1 MASDKFPFIPAR
13 GLDANIR
20 KQEPKAGMVWFA
32 TDTRKIYYS
41 NGEELLL
48 MGGSS
53 GVFYGNFDTT
63 AMSDNDTQFDFEPS
77 EETIEHY
84 DTNKPQPDDLILNQF
99 DHCFYRVAEIDVT
112 IPSIIVTKLT
122 IAGSGGGGGG
132 SDDPNRGSAKVTI
145 VGGNT
150 ISVLKGHSCILSFD
164 VECKD
169 NAGQNTTGSSVSWFI
184 NRKPNSVYTMPV
196 ETGHYEIDI
205 GPYLDWNTSQ
215 NTIQGQFSMDIG
227 TDSLTLLKKGWII
240 KIVDVSLDWPY
251 DFATINKL
259 DSFTFSWRAMGGVE
273 KTTHIWLDNQQ
284 EITIDSTMDTTQTYR
299 IDRSEYEAYM
309 SHGVHTFSMYVSAE
323 VNGVT
328 FTTPTVSYP
337 VIFVESGNNTPIIAS
352 PIGNFA
358 IQQYDTK
365 LIPLV
370 VYNATS
376 AEGNIEVAVQ
386 ENSTPK
392 TVISGLTSG
401 ERFNWTYSPLEA
413 GENVLSF
420 ICGVASLNM
429 RVSVE
434 ALDFGAMKE
443 PDDYIFK
450 LKASM
455 IGSNAD
461 LKKWTSNGIGAAFS
475 DNFDWVNGGLKQEDD
490 GTPYVCIKAG
500 TTMTI
505 NYQPFASHMADKG
518 KCLKIIYKAT
528 NCCDYDALVLNC
540 RGEKGPGL
548 VLRAQ
553 NSIYATDSRELSIPY
568 CEDTRMELEYDV
580 WPSSSSIA
588 IKEKYIMGWLDGVPC
603 AVAQYGADG
612 FSQSISNGVT
622 NIVIGSDDCD
632 VYIYLIKVYQRHLS
646 DEEHL
651 ANFIFDAAN
660 ASEMVERYRRN
671 DILNERG
678 EISWQKL
685 VEKNPG
691 VQVHL
696 YDIPH
701 IPIGKKDADIVNVDE
716 YLMYENGDS
725 TNYALYAQNA
735 KIKTQG
741 TSSMAYGVA
750 AYNLDTDFKDT
761 TMYGPGGV
769 ELTEGYQLSEYAFPQ
784 KYFNTKVNVAS
795 CEGANNAVNQAWYND
810 FQPYINAY
818 RDRTKNDKYR
828 ARDTMEFVP
837 AVIFITDRSTKT
849 DGTTWAEGGIDNI
862 FKDTEGYVKNPY
874 PKLYSV
880 GNFGNSKKNTDTF
893 HDPNN
898 PNEMCIEIADNQQN
912 LQHMILREDDP
923 EYLKAVAALN
933 TTTEEFTLRDFVK
946 YSLDDGAYDSRYPKY
961 KKLTNEQKE
970 AWADFVEWMSDCNPT
985 GATGYDLKSTNAVE
999 IKALGKHHLNA
1010 EDDYPT
1016 FKPYTF
1022 RSTIPYWDDGINGE
1036 SHVYHT
1042 KLGGITVKDFSGES
1056 GRAYTKDT
1064 YEYRM
1069 AKMLSECEDHLIM
1082 DSVVYHYLMIERHLL
1097 VDNVAKNTFW
1107 STEDLKHWQLT
1118 KDYDN
1123 DTADGNDNN
1132 GNLTLTYG
1140 IEPGDVSNLTN
1151 ISIFN
1156 AYNSVW
1162 LHFIMGLREVRA
1174 AMHSA
1179 LNINNGAWS
1188 AQAYLDRFTQF
1199 QSVIPERCWIED
1211 YHRKYL
1217 RPYEVY
1223 DDSSYFL
1230 KLEGG
1235 KKTHQRK
1242 QFEIYEEKY
1251 FNSEYNRISEDT
1263 NVINLRGN
1271 IESAPEEIKIP
1282 FKMYADCYL
1291 RYSLGQMAWMKR
1303 VKRNTVEY
1311 ITLPKGT
1318 NLTDSTFYIFMPE
1331 YFTHLGDLAI
1341 TQPKNISLASASRLN
1356 ELTLGESAECKSIN
1370 AFSIKGCKLLRKL
1383 IAKNLIGDNGKG
1395 IETLDLIN
1403 QTCLRELDTTNSAF
1417 TSILLPP
1424 NAPLANII
1432 LNAPTSIYAKNL
1444 YNLNKLSFQDK
1455 TQIKGL
1461 YLDNIDQNTNFN
1473 SGELVKEIINNLT
1486 QYSLLNVKWNFND
1499 INDVAAPHIEVLDK
1513 LKSKIAMTVGSDGS
1527 ASETQ
1532 DKWRALS
1539 GNLTIGAT
1547 AYNGTESIGIY
1558 NEYYETY
1565 PDLNIDFENESSK
1578 IFNVNILNGDG
1589 SILWTRKIRNGDSV
1603 TEEFLNGGPRGAFDI
1618 SKVAKGNTRAE
1629 TFTFA
1634 NKWQTKDGVVI
1645 DKEIPIP
1652 DFAITSDITI
1662 KPIFNSAP
1670 RYYSVIFKNY
1680 NDEIIADF
1688 SGDNKVP
1695 YGTKLLETCYPTNI
1709 TPIKSLSSDG
1719 LYQAW
1724 RFLGYSTNRNASQAM
1739 RFTDDAIVDN
1749 DMTYY
1754 AIYSLINDVR
1764 TKATDNKYF
1773 IFTEYNYT
1781 MNGENLSGYSISP
1794 NPKLLPNGKITIPA
1808 NYNGKPV
1815 LRLGSFVN
1823 ASDITH
1829 VFFEGNGNHP
1839 LRYIYQEAFKGCKK
1853 LKYFAFNDLPKLYKI
1868 DISAFENV
1876 LNLCENDNIGQSV
1889 VVLGRLA
1896 FSAAFNFNETKITKF
1911 TFPSSAE
1918 VIGWR
1923 AFSFNLMNHCDF
1935 WIGTPNLPSNLD
1947 IGRSIA
1953 EDNWYIYINGNSSS
1967 EQSINWRQGIVQNT
1981 AEAWRDFYAYRPGQP
1996 WNVDDNYSVVKNGIP
2011 YNITV
2016 GEFFGFT
2023 WDGTG
2028 GKPTGIIT
2036 FG

>member
-41 NGEELLL
+41 NGKELLL

-63 AMSDNDTQFDFEPS
+63 SMSDNDTQFDFEPS

-84 DTNKPQPDDLILNQF
+84 DTNKPQADDLILNLF
-99 DHCFYRVAEIDVT
+99 DHCFYRVAEIDLDT
-112 IPSIIVTKLT
+112 PSIIVTRLT
-122 IAGSGGGGGG
+122 IAGTGG
-132 SDDPNRGSAKVTI
+132 SGDSSEDPNRGSAKVTI
-145 VGGNT
+145 VGGNY

-169 NAGQNTTGSSVSWFI
+169 NAGQNTTGSSVSWYI
-184 NRKPNSVYTMPV
+184 NKKPNSVYTMPI
-196 ETGHYEIDI
+196 ETGHYEFDI
-205 GPYLDWNTSQ
+205 GPYLDWNTTK

-227 TDSLTLLKKGWII
+227 TDSLTTLKKGWQVN
-240 KIVDVSLDWPY
+240 IVDISLDWQY

-259 DSFTFSWRAMGGVE
+259 DSFTFSWRAMGSAE
-273 KTTHIWLDNQQ
+273 KTTHIWLDDQQ
-284 EITIDSTMDTTQTYR
+284 EITIDATIDTTQTYR
-299 IDRSEYEAYM
+299 IDRSDYEAYM
-309 SHGVHTFSMYVSAE
+309 SHGVHTFSMYVTAV
-323 VNGVT
+323 VNGAT
-328 FTTPTVSYP
+328 FTTPTISYP

-358 IQQYDTK
+358 MQQYDTK

-370 VYNATS
+370 VYDATS
-376 AEGNIEVAVQ
+376 AEGRIDVAVQ

-392 TVISGLTSG
+392 TVITGLTSG
-401 ERFNWTYSPLEA
+401 EKFNWSYSPLEA

-434 ALDFGAMKE
+434 ALDFGTMKE
-443 PDDYIFK
+443 PDDYVFK

-455 IGSNAD
+455 ISSNAD
-461 LKKWTSNGIGAAFS
+461 LKNWTSNDINATFS
-475 DNFDWVNGGLKQEDD
+475 DNFDWINGGLKQEED
-490 GTPYVCIKAG
+490 GTPYICIKAG

-505 NYQPFASHMADKG
+505 NYQPFASHVADKG

-553 NSIYATDSRELSIPY
+553 NAIYATDSRELSIPY

-603 AVAQYGADG
+603 AVAQYSADG
-612 FSQSISNGVT
+612 FSQSASSGIT

-651 ANFIFDAAN
+651 ANFVFDAAN
-660 ASEMVERYRRN
+660 ASEMVKRYQRN

-725 TNYALYAQNA
+725 TNYVLYAQNA
-735 KIKTQG
+735 KVKTQG

-750 AYNLDTDFKDT
+750 AYNLDTDFTGT

-769 ELTEGYQLSEYAFPQ
+769 ELSEGYQLSEYAFPQ

-795 CEGANNAVNQAWYND
+795 CEGANNAINQAWYND

-837 AVIFITDRSTKT
+837 AVIFITDRNTKT
-849 DGTTWAEGGIDNI
+849 DGTTWAEGGIDNV
-862 FKDTEGYVKNPY
+862 FKDTEGYVANPY

-880 GNFGNSKKNTDTF
+880 GNFGNSKKNSTTF

-898 PNEMCIEIADNQQN
+898 PNEMCVEIADNQQN
-912 LQHMILREDDP
+912 LQHMILKEDDP
-923 EYLKAVAALN
+923 EYLKTVAALN
-933 TTTEEFTLRDFVK
+933 TTTDAFTLRDFVK

-961 KKLTNEQKE
+961 KKLTDEQKE
-970 AWADFVEWMSDCNPT
+970 AWADFVEWMSDCNPA
-985 GATGYDLKSTNAVE
+985 GATGYDLKSTNEAE
-999 IKALGKHHLNA
+999 IKALGRHHLDSSA
-1010 EDDYPT
+1010 DYPT
-1016 FKPYTF
+1016 FEPYTF
-1022 RSTIPYWDDGINGE
+1022 RSTIPYWDDGVNGE

-1042 KLGGITVKDFSGES
+1042 KLGGTIVKEFSGT
-1056 GRAYTKDT
+1056 YTQDT

-1082 DSVVYHYLMIERHLL
+1082 DSVVYHYLAIERHLL

-1140 IEPGDVSNLTN
+1140 IEPGDISSLTN
-1151 ISIFN
+1151 ISVFN
-1156 AYNSVW
+1156 AYDSVW

-1174 AMHSA
+1174 AMHNA
-1179 LNINNGAWS
+1179 LNTDNGAWS

-1242 QFEIYEEKY
+1242 QFETYEEKY
-1251 FNSEYNRISEDT
+1251 FNSEYNRDPGNS

-1271 IESAPEEIKIP
+1271 VKSTSEEIRIP
-1282 FKMYADCYL
+1282 FKLYADCYL
-1291 RYSLGQMAWMKR
+1291 RYTLGQMAWMKR
-1303 VKRNTVEY
+1303 VKRNVVEY
-1311 ITLPKGT
+1311 ITLPKDT
-1318 NLTDSTFYIFMPE
+1318 NLTDSTFYIFTPE
-1331 YFTHLGDLAI
+1331 YFTNLGDLAI
-1341 TQPKNISLASASRLN
+1341 TQPKSINLANASRLN
-1356 ELTLGESAECKSIN
+1356 ELILGESAECKSIN
-1370 AFSIKGCKLLRKL
+1370 DFSIKGCKLLRKL
-1383 IAKNLIGDNGKG
+1383 VAKNLIGDEGKG
-1395 IETLDLIN
+1395 IESLDLIN

-1417 TSILLPP
+1417 TSISLPP
-1424 NAPLANII
+1424 NAPLTNIS
-1432 LNAPTSIYAKNL
+1432 LNAPKSIYAKNL
-1444 YNLNKLSFQDK
+1444 YNLNSFSFQDK

-1461 YLDNIDQNTNFN
+1461 YLDNVDQNANFN
-1473 SGELVKEIINNLT
+1473 SGELVKEIIDNLS

-1499 INDVAAPHIEVLDK
+1499 ASDVAAPQIQILDK

-1539 GNLTIGAT
+1539 GSLTIGT
-1547 AYNGTESIGIY
+1547 AAYSGSDSINIY

-1565 PDLNIDFENESSK
+1565 PNLNIDFENESSK

-1589 SILWTRKIRNGDSV
+1589 SILWTRKIRNGDSI

-1618 SKVAKGNTRAE
+1618 SKVVKGNTRAE
-1629 TFTFA
+1629 TFTFT
-1634 NKWQTKDGVVI
+1634 NKWQIKDGAII
-1645 DKEIPIP
+1645 DQAMPIP
-1652 DFAITSDITI
+1652 DIAITADITI
-1662 KPIFNSAP
+1662 EPIFNSAP

-1688 SGDNKVP
+1688 SGENKVP
-1695 YGTKLLETCYPTNI
+1695 YGTKLMQVCYPHGI

-1724 RFLGYSTNRNASQAM
+1724 QFLGYSTNRNASQAM
-1739 RFTDDAIVDN
+1739 RFTEDAIVDN

-1754 AIYSLINDVR
+1754 AIYNLINDVR

-1781 MNGENLSGYSISP
+1781 MNGENLSGYSVSP

-1808 NYNGKPV
+1808 SYNGKPI

-1829 VFFEGNGNHP
+1829 IFFEGNGNHP
-1839 LRYIYQEAFKGCKK
+1839 LRYIYQEAFKGCNK

-1876 LNLCENDNIGQSV
+1876 SNLCENDNIGQSAV
-1889 VVLGRLA
+1889 ILGRLA

-1911 TFPSSAE
+1911 TFPSSVE
-1918 VIGWR
+1918 IIGWR
-1923 AFSFNLMNHCDF
+1923 AFSFNQMNHCDF
-1935 WIGTPNLPSNLD
+1935 WIGTPNTSSNLN

-1967 EQSINWRQGIVQNT
+1967 EQSIGWRQGIVQNT
-1981 AEAWRDFYAYRPGQP
+1981 AEAWHDFYAYRPDHP
-1996 WNVDDNYSVVKNGIP
+1996 WNADDNYSVTKNGIS

-2028 GKPTGIIT
+2028 GKPTGTIT

>member
-41 NGEELLL
+41 NGKELLL

-63 AMSDNDTQFDFEPS
+63 SMSDNDTQFDFEPS

-84 DTNKPQPDDLILNQF
+84 DTNKPQADDLILNLF
-99 DHCFYRVAEIDVT
+99 DHCFYRVAEIDLDT
-112 IPSIIVTKLT
+112 PSIIVTRLT
-122 IAGSGGGGGG
+122 IAGTGGGGG
-132 SDDPNRGSAKVTI
+132 SSEDPNRGSAKVTI
-145 VGGNT
+145 VGGNY

-169 NAGQNTTGSSVSWFI
+169 NAGQNTTGSSVSWYI
-184 NRKPNSVYTMPV
+184 NKKPNSVYTMPV
-196 ETGHYEIDI
+196 ETGHYEFDI
-205 GPYLDWNTSQ
+205 GPYLDWNTTK

-227 TDSLTLLKKGWII
+227 TDSLTTLKKGWQVN
-240 KIVDVSLDWPY
+240 IVDISLDWQY

-259 DSFTFSWRAMGGVE
+259 DSFTFSWRAMGSAE
-273 KTTHIWLDNQQ
+273 KTTHIWLDDQQ
-284 EITIDSTMDTTQTYR
+284 EITIDSTIDTTQTYR
-299 IDRSEYEAYM
+299 IDRSDYEAYM
-309 SHGVHTFSMYVSAE
+309 SHGVHRFSMYVTAV
-323 VNGVT
+323 VNGAT
-328 FTTPTVSYP
+328 FTTPTISYP

-358 IQQYDTK
+358 MQQYDTK

-370 VYNATS
+370 VYDATS
-376 AEGNIEVAVQ
+376 AEGHIDVAVQ

-392 TVISGLTSG
+392 TVITGLTSG
-401 ERFNWTYSPLEA
+401 EKFNWSYSPLEA

-429 RVSVE
+429 RVSIE
-434 ALDFGAMKE
+434 ALDFGTMKE
-443 PDDYIFK
+443 PDDYVFK

-455 IGSNAD
+455 ISSNAD
-461 LKKWTSNGIGAAFS
+461 LKNWTSNGINATFS
-475 DNFDWVNGGLKQEDD
+475 NNFDWINGGLKQEED
-490 GTPYVCIKAG
+490 GTPYICIKAG

-505 NYQPFASHMADKG
+505 NYQPFASHVADKG

-553 NSIYATDSRELSIPY
+553 NAIYATDSRELSIPY

-603 AVAQYGADG
+603 AVAQYSADG
-612 FSQSISNGVT
+612 FSQSASSGIT

-660 ASEMVERYRRN
+660 ASEMIERYQRN

-735 KIKTQG
+735 KVKTQG

-750 AYNLDTDFKDT
+750 AYNLDTDFTGT

-795 CEGANNAVNQAWYND
+795 CEGANNAINQAWYND

-837 AVIFITDRSTKT
+837 AVIFITDRNTKT
-849 DGTTWAEGGIDNI
+849 DGTTWAEGGIDNV
-862 FKDTEGYVKNPY
+862 FKDTEGYVANPY

-880 GNFGNSKKNTDTF
+880 GNFGNSKKNSTTF

-898 PNEMCIEIADNQQN
+898 PNEMCVEIADNQQN
-912 LQHMILREDDP
+912 LQHMVLKEDDP
-923 EYLKAVAALN
+923 EYLKTVAALN
-933 TTTEEFTLRDFVK
+933 TTTDAFTLRDFVK

-961 KKLTNEQKE
+961 KKLTEKQKD
-970 AWADFVEWMSDCNPT
+970 AWADFVEWMSDCNPA
-985 GATGYDLKSTNAVE
+985 GATNYDLKSTNEAE
-999 IKALGKHHLNA
+999 IKALGRHHLDSSA
-1010 EDDYPT
+1010 DYPT
-1016 FKPYTF
+1016 FEPYTF
-1022 RSTIPYWDDGINGE
+1022 RSTIPYWDDDVNGE
-1036 SHVYHT
+1036 RHVYHT
-1042 KLGGITVKDFSGES
+1042 KLGGITVREYSGKT
-1056 GRAYTKDT
+1056 YTKDD

-1082 DSVVYHYLMIERHLL
+1082 DSVVYHYLTIERHLL

-1140 IEPGDVSNLTN
+1140 IEPGDRSSLTN
-1151 ISIFN
+1151 ISVFN
-1156 AYNSVW
+1156 AYDSVW

-1174 AMHSA
+1174 AMHNA
-1179 LNINNGAWS
+1179 LNTNNGAWS
-1188 AQAYLDRFTQF
+1188 AQAYLDRFNQF

-1251 FNSEYNRISEDT
+1251 FNSEYNRESENS

-1271 IESAPEEIKIP
+1271 IQSTPEEIRIP

-1291 RYSLGQMAWMKR
+1291 RYTLGQMAWMKR
-1303 VKRNTVEY
+1303 VKRNVVEY
-1311 ITLPKGT
+1311 ITLPKDT

-1331 YFTHLGDLAI
+1331 YFTYLGDLAI
-1341 TQPKNISLASASRLN
+1341 VQPKSINLANASRLN
-1356 ELTLGESAECKSIN
+1356 ELVLGESAECKSIN
-1370 AFSIKGCKLLRKL
+1370 QFSIKGCKLLRKL
-1383 IAKNLIGDNGKG
+1383 IAKNLAGDGGKS
-1395 IETLDLIN
+1395 IESLDLIN

-1417 TSILLPP
+1417 TSISLPP
-1424 NAPLANII
+1424 NAPLTNIS
-1432 LNAPTSIYAKNL
+1432 LNAPQSIYAKNL
-1444 YNLNKLSFQDK
+1444 YNLNSFTFQDK

-1461 YLDNIDQNTNFN
+1461 YLDNVDQNANFN
-1473 SGELVKEIINNLT
+1473 SGELVKEIINYFT

-1499 INDVAAPHIEVLDK
+1499 ASDVAAPHIEILDK

-1527 ASETQ
+1527 TSETQ

-1539 GNLTIGAT
+1539 GDLTIGTT
-1547 AYNGTESIGIY
+1547 AYSGSESIGIY

-1578 IFNVNILNGDG
+1578 IFNVDILNGDG
-1589 SILWTRKIRNGDSV
+1589 SILWTRKIRNGDSI

-1634 NKWQTKDGVVI
+1634 NQWQIKNGAII
-1645 DKEIPIP
+1645 DQAMPIP
-1652 DFAITSDITI
+1652 DIAITADITI
-1662 KPIFNSAP
+1662 EPIFNSAP
-1670 RYYSVIFKNY
+1670 RYYSVVFKNY

-1688 SGDNKVP
+1688 SGENKVP
-1695 YGTKLLETCYPTNI
+1695 YGTKLMQVCYPNGI
-1709 TPIKSLSSDG
+1709 TPIKSLNTDK
-1719 LYQAW
+1719 LYSAW

-1739 RFTDDAIVDN
+1739 RFTEDAIVDN

-1754 AIYSLINDVR
+1754 AIYNFINDVR

-1773 IFTEYNYT
+1773 RFEEYNYT
-1781 MNGENLSGYSISP
+1781 KNNENINGYIINANS
-1794 NPKLLPNGKITIPA
+1794 NLLPTGKITIPA
-1808 NYNGKPV
+1808 KYNNKPV
-1815 LRLGSFVN
+1815 LGIGIEGFKQAKGV
-1823 ASDITH
+1823 TH
-1829 VFFEGNGNHP
+1829 VFFEGNENHP
-1839 LRYIYQEAFKGCKK
+1839 LRLIGQKAFQGCSNLKYVDFDALSKLYIIEQEAFQAVKNLSENTSVGKTVVIIE
-1853 LKYFAFNDLPKLYKI
+1853 YHAFNQAFNYGSVENIVFTVPGSIEILGYRAISYNEINKGTIKI
-1868 DISAFENV
+1868 GT
-1876 LNLCENDNIGQSV
+1876 NDN
-1889 VVLGRLA
+1889 
-1896 FSAAFNFNETKITKF
+1896 
-1911 TFPSSAE
+1911 PS
-1918 VIGWR
+1918 R
-1923 AFSFNLMNHCDF
+1923 
-1935 WIGTPNLPSNLD
+1935 LD
-1947 IGRSIA
+1947 IERSLLYDSRYFQGSGSTIIEA
-1953 EDNWYIYINGNSSS
+1953 YLRS
-1967 EQSINWRQGIVQNT
+1967 GIVQNLQQKW
-1981 AEAWRDFYAYRPGQP
+1981 ENFYAIRGANGAWSENDTYTITI
-1996 WNVDDNYSVVKNGIP
+1996 KGIP
-2011 YNITV
+2011 YETTV
-2016 GEFFGFT
+2016 GDFFGFNWNHAT
-2023 WDGTG
+2023 
-2028 GKPTGIIT
+2028 PNHVS
-2036 FG
+2036 FL

>member
-84 DTNKPQPDDLILNQF
+84 DTNKPQSDDLILNQF

-122 IAGSGGGGGG
+122 IAGSGGGSGG

-227 TDSLTLLKKGWII
+227 TDSLTLLKKSWVI
-240 KIVDVSLDWPY
+240 KIVDVSLDWQY

-273 KTTHIWLDNQQ
+273 KTTHIWLDDQQ
-284 EITIDSTMDTTQTYR
+284 EITIDSTIDTTQTYR

-328 FTTPTVSYP
+328 FTTPTISYP

-352 PIGNFA
+352 PIGSFA

-443 PDDYIFK
+443 PDDYVFK

-461 LKKWTSNGIGAAFS
+461 LKNWASNGIGATFS
-475 DNFDWVNGGLKQEDD
+475 DNFDWINGGLKQEDD
-490 GTPYVCIKAG
+490 GTPYICIKAG

-553 NSIYATDSRELSIPY
+553 NSVYATDSRELSIPY

-612 FSQSISNGVT
+612 FSQSISSGVT

-660 ASEMVERYRRN
+660 ASEMVERYQRN

-735 KIKTQG
+735 KVKTQG

-769 ELTEGYQLSEYAFPQ
+769 ELTEGYQLSEHAFPQ

-880 GNFGNSKKNTDTF
+880 GNFGNSKKNSTTF

-898 PNEMCIEIADNQQN
+898 PNEMCVEVADNQQN

-923 EYLKAVAALN
+923 EYLKAIAALN

-970 AWADFVEWMSDCNPT
+970 AWADFVEWMSDCNPA
-985 GATGYDLKSTNAVE
+985 GATGYDLKTTDAAE
-999 IKALGKHHLNA
+999 IKALGKHHLNT

-1016 FKPYTF
+1016 FKPYIF

-1056 GRAYTKDT
+1056 GRTYTKDT

-1151 ISIFN
+1151 ISVFN

-1424 NAPLANII
+1424 NAPLMNIV

-1444 YNLNKLSFQDK
+1444 YNLNKLSLQDK

-1461 YLDNIDQNTNFN
+1461 YLDNIDQNTSFN
-1473 SGELVKEIINNLT
+1473 SGELVKEIVNNLT

-1499 INDVAAPHIEVLDK
+1499 TNDVAAPHIEVLDK

-1539 GNLTIGAT
+1539 GNLTIGTT

-1565 PDLNIDFENESSK
+1565 PDLNIDFENENSK

-1634 NKWQTKDGVVI
+1634 NKWQTKDGVII
-1645 DKEIPIP
+1645 DKEVPIP
-1652 DFAITSDITI
+1652 DFVITADITI
-1662 KPIFNSAP
+1662 EPIFNSAP

-1754 AIYSLINDVR
+1754 AVYSLINDVR

-1781 MNGENLSGYSISP
+1781 MNGENLSGYSVIP
-1794 NPKLLPNGKITIPA
+1794 NSKLLPNGKITIPA
-1808 NYNGKPV
+1808 SYNGKPV
-1815 LRLGSFVN
+1815 LRLGSFVS

-1839 LRYIYQEAFKGCKK
+1839 LRYIYQEAFKGCEK

-1876 LNLCENDNIGQSV
+1876 SNLCENDNIGQSV
-1889 VVLGRLA
+1889 IVLGRLA

-1911 TFPSSAE
+1911 TFPSSVE

-1967 EQSINWRQGIVQNT
+1967 EQSVNWRQGIVQNT

-1996 WNVDDNYSVVKNGIP
+1996 WNVNDNYSVVKNGIS
-2011 YNITV
+2011 YDITV

-2023 WDGTG
+2023 WDGKG
-2028 GKPTGIIT
+2028 GKPTGTIT

>member
-41 NGEELLL
+41 NGKELLL

-84 DTNKPQPDDLILNQF
+84 DTNKPQADDLILNLF
-99 DHCFYRVAEIDVT
+99 DHCFYRVAEIDLDT
-112 IPSIIVTKLT
+112 PSIIVTRLT
-122 IAGSGGGGGG
+122 IAGTGGGG
-132 SDDPNRGSAKVTI
+132 SEDPNRGSAKITI
-145 VGGNT
+145 VGGNY

-169 NAGQNTTGSSVSWFI
+169 NAGQNTTGSFVSWYI
-184 NRKPNSVYTMPV
+184 NKKPNSVYTMPI
-196 ETGHYEIDI
+196 ETGHYEFDI
-205 GPYLDWNTSQ
+205 GPYLDWNTTK

-227 TDSLTLLKKGWII
+227 TDSLTGLTKGWQIN
-240 KIVDVSLDWPY
+240 IVDISLDWQY

-259 DSFTFSWRAMGGVE
+259 DSFTFSWCAMGGAE
-273 KTTHIWLDNQQ
+273 KTTHIWLDDQQ
-284 EITIDSTMDTTQTYR
+284 EITIDSTIDTTQTYR
-299 IDRSEYEAYM
+299 IDRSDYEAYM
-309 SHGVHTFSMYVSAE
+309 SHGVHTFSMYVTAV
-323 VNGVT
+323 VNGTT
-328 FTTPTVSYP
+328 FKTPTISYP

-370 VYNATS
+370 VYDATS
-376 AEGNIEVAVQ
+376 AEGRIDIAVQ

-392 TVISGLTSG
+392 TVITGLTSG
-401 ERFNWTYSPLEA
+401 EKFNWSYSPLEA

-434 ALDFGAMKE
+434 ALDFGTMKE
-443 PDDYIFK
+443 PDDYVFK

-455 IGSNAD
+455 ISSNTD
-461 LKKWTSNGIGAAFS
+461 LKNWTSNGINATFS
-475 DNFDWVNGGLKQEDD
+475 DNFDWINGGLKQEDD
-490 GTPYVCIKAG
+490 GTPYICIKAG

-505 NYQPFASHMADKG
+505 NYQPFASHVADKG

-540 RGEKGPGL
+540 RNEKGPGL

-553 NSIYATDSRELSIPY
+553 NAIYATDSRELSIPY

-580 WPSSSSIA
+580 WPSSSSTV

-603 AVAQYGADG
+603 AVAQYSADG
-612 FSQSISNGVT
+612 FSQSASSGIT

-651 ANFIFDAAN
+651 ANFVFDAAN
-660 ASEMVERYRRN
+660 ASEMVKRYQRN

-735 KIKTQG
+735 KVKTQG

-750 AYNLDTDFKDT
+750 AYNLDTDFTDT

-795 CEGANNAVNQAWYND
+795 CEGANNAINQAWYND

-837 AVIFITDRSTKT
+837 AVIFIIDRNTKT
-849 DGTTWAEGGIDNI
+849 DGTTWTEGGIDNV
-862 FKDTEGYVKNPY
+862 FKDTEGYVANPY
-874 PKLYSV
+874 PKLYSI
-880 GNFGNSKKNTDTF
+880 GNFGNSKKNSTTF

-898 PNEMCIEIADNQQN
+898 PNEMCVEIADNQQN
-912 LQHMILREDDP
+912 LQHMVLKENDP
-923 EYLKAVAALN
+923 EYLRTVAALN
-933 TTTEEFTLRDFVK
+933 TTTDAFTLRDFVK

-961 KKLTNEQKE
+961 KKLTEKQKD
-970 AWADFVEWMSDCNPT
+970 AWADFVEWMSDCNPA
-985 GATGYDLKSTNAVE
+985 GATGYDLKSTNEAE
-999 IKALGKHHLNA
+999 IKALGRHHLDSNA
-1010 EDDYPT
+1010 DYPT
-1016 FKPYTF
+1016 FEPYTF
-1022 RSTIPYWDDGINGE
+1022 RSTIPYWDDDINGE
-1036 SHVYHT
+1036 RHVYHT
-1042 KLGGITVKDFSGES
+1042 KLGGITVREFSGKT
-1056 GRAYTKDT
+1056 YTKDD
-1064 YEYRM
+1064 YYYRM

-1082 DSVVYHYLMIERHLL
+1082 DSVVYHYLAIERHLL

-1107 STEDLKHWQLT
+1107 STEDLQHWQLT

-1140 IEPGDVSNLTN
+1140 IEPGDKSSLTN
-1151 ISIFN
+1151 ISVFN
-1156 AYNSVW
+1156 AYDSVW

-1174 AMHSA
+1174 AMYNA
-1179 LNINNGAWS
+1179 LNTNNGAWS
-1188 AQAYLDRFTQF
+1188 AQAYLDRFNQF

-1223 DDSSYFL
+1223 NDSSYFL

-1251 FNSEYNRISEDT
+1251 FNSEYNRDSGNSNI
-1263 NVINLRGN
+1263 INLRGN
-1271 IESAPEEIKIP
+1271 VQSAPEEIRIP

-1291 RYSLGQMAWMKR
+1291 RYTLGQMAWMKR
-1303 VKRNTVEY
+1303 VKRNVVEY
-1311 ITLPKGT
+1311 ITLPEGT
-1318 NLTDSTFYIFMPE
+1318 NLTDSLFYIFTPE
-1331 YFTHLGDLAI
+1331 YFTYLGDLAI
-1341 TQPKNISLASASRLN
+1341 IQPKSINLANASRLN
-1356 ELTLGESAECKSIN
+1356 ELVLGESAECKSIN
-1370 AFSIKGCKLLRKL
+1370 DFSITGCKLLRKL
-1383 IAKNLIGDNGKG
+1383 VAKNLVGDGGKS
-1395 IETLDLIN
+1395 IESLDLIN

-1424 NAPLANII
+1424 NAPLTNIS
-1432 LNAPTSIYAKNL
+1432 LNAPQSIYAKNL
-1444 YNLNKLSFQDK
+1444 YNLNSFTFQDK

-1461 YLDNIDQNTNFN
+1461 YLDNVDQNANFN
-1473 SGELVKEIINNLT
+1473 SGELVKEIINTFT

-1499 INDVAAPHIEVLDK
+1499 ASDVAAPQIQILDK

-1539 GNLTIGAT
+1539 GNLTIGTT
-1547 AYNGTESIGIY
+1547 AYSGSDSIGIY

-1578 IFNVNILNGDG
+1578 IFNVDILNGDG
-1589 SILWTRKIRNGDSV
+1589 SILWTRKIRNGDSI

-1634 NKWQTKDGVVI
+1634 NQWQIKNGAII
-1645 DKEIPIP
+1645 DQAMPIP
-1652 DFAITSDITI
+1652 DIAITADITI
-1662 KPIFNSAP
+1662 EPIFNSAP

-1688 SGDNKVP
+1688 SGENKVP
-1695 YGTKLLETCYPTNI
+1695 YGTKLMQVCYPNGI
-1709 TPIKSLSSDG
+1709 TPIKSLNTDK
-1719 LYQAW
+1719 LYSAW

-1739 RFTDDAIVDN
+1739 RFSDDAIVDN
-1749 DMTYY
+1749 DITYY
-1754 AIYSLINDVR
+1754 AIYNFINDVR

-1773 IFTEYNYT
+1773 RFEEYNYT
-1781 MNGENLSGYSISP
+1781 KNNENISGYVIKA
-1794 NPKLLPNGKITIPA
+1794 NLNLLPTGKITIPA
-1808 NYNGKPV
+1808 KYNNKPV
-1815 LRLGSFVN
+1815 LGIGIEGFKQATGV
-1823 ASDITH
+1823 TH
-1829 VFFEGNGNHP
+1829 VFFEGNENHP
-1839 LRYIYQEAFKGCKK
+1839 LRLIGQKAFQKCSNLKYIDFNALSKLYIIEQEAFQAVKNLSENTSVGKTVVIIE
-1853 LKYFAFNDLPKLYKI
+1853 YHAFNQAFNYGSVENIVFTVPGSVEILGYRAISYNEINKGTIKI
-1868 DISAFENV
+1868 GT
-1876 LNLCENDNIGQSV
+1876 NDN
-1889 VVLGRLA
+1889 
-1896 FSAAFNFNETKITKF
+1896 
-1911 TFPSSAE
+1911 PS
-1918 VIGWR
+1918 R
-1923 AFSFNLMNHCDF
+1923 
-1935 WIGTPNLPSNLD
+1935 LD
-1947 IGRSIA
+1947 IERSLLYDSRYFQGSGSTIIEA
-1953 EDNWYIYINGNSSS
+1953 YLRS
-1967 EQSINWRQGIVQNT
+1967 GIVQNLQQKW
-1981 AEAWRDFYAYRPGQP
+1981 ENFYAIRGANGAWSEKDTYTITI
-1996 WNVDDNYSVVKNGIP
+1996 KGIP
-2011 YNITV
+2011 YETTV
-2016 GEFFGFT
+2016 ADFFGFN
-2023 WDGTG
+2023 WNNAR
-2028 GKPTGIIT
+2028 PNNIS
-2036 FG
+2036 FL